1 MKSEFERAITQLSAD
16 RNLAPEIIIE
26 AIEQALVSAYKKHF
40 GATQSVVVTI
50 NPHTGQAEVFV
61 SKQVVEDVEDPMV
74 EIGLAQAQQISS
86 TAKLGDFIEVEEH
99 PENFGRIAAQTAK
112 QVITQRIR
120 EAERDTVYAEYEGRA
135 GEIVNGVVRN
145 VDARSHNVIIGL
157 GKAEALLPRSEQIP
171 GEHYRFG
178 QRVRA
183 YIDEVVRDAHGP
195 SITVS
200 RTHPDL
206 LKRLLEMEVP
216 EIANGVVEVKRIAR
230 EPGYR
235 SKVAVAALQ
244 SGVDPVGSCVGM
256 RGVRIQNIVNELG
269 GEKIDV
275 VEWSADEREFI
286 ANSLSPA
293 RAVQVLLNAL
303 DHSAIVIVPDRAL
316 SLAIGK
322 EGQNARLAAKLTGWR
337 IDIKSET
344 EAAEEAEM
352 LAQQMAEAEARAQE
366 LEAQRRAAAELLAEA
381 EALLDDEG
389 EEADEATELAAEAAD
404 DLAAVAEA
412 EADDTYE
419 TVLEADEA
427 KEDAGLAALEP
438 ELAVAVVETEAVVAE
453 EQGEEADAAAP
464 AAEPEPDE
472 DWLKS
477 AADEDLTEDE
487 DSDRGRGRKK
497 GRRLEYDEKLGRV
510 VARKQHKTRGGRDW
524 STDWED

>member
-16 RNLAPEIIIE
+16 RNLTPEIIIE
-26 AIEQALVSAYKKHF
+26 AIEQALVSAYRKHF

-61 SKQVVEDVEDPMV
+61 SKQVVEEVQDPMV
-74 EIGLAQAQQISS
+74 EMTLAKAQQVNPA
-86 TAKLGDFIEVEEH
+86 AKLGDFVEVEEF

-135 GEIVNGVVRN
+135 GEIINGVVRN

-183 YIDEVVRDAHGP
+183 YIEEVARDAHGP
-195 SITVS
+195 AITVS

-303 DHSAIVIVPDRAL
+303 DRSAIVIVPDRSL

-337 IDIKSET
+337 IDIKSEA
-344 EAAEEAEM
+344 EAAEEAEV
-352 LAQQMAEAEARAQE
+352 LAQQMAEAEARAHE
-366 LEAQRRAAAELLAEA
+366 LEVQRRAAAELLAQA
-381 EALLDDEG
+381 EALLDDEVDEV
-389 EEADEATELAAEAAD
+389 EEVAELISEPADDLDEAVLAVVEAAAEDETEYAAELAEAA
-404 DLAAVAEA
+404 VEP
-412 EADDTYE
+412 
-419 TVLEADEA
+419 DE
-427 KEDAGLAALEP
+427 
-438 ELAVAVVETEAVVAE
+438 EAVVLVA
-453 EQGEEADAAAP
+453 QGEQEEAVT
-464 AAEPEPDE
+464 AAEGAPEPDE
-472 DWLKS
+472 EWLKS
-477 AADEDLTEDE
+477 AADEELTEED

-524 STDWED
+524 SSDWED